1 MPARS
6 TPTTAPVEERIVD
19 IDVGEEMRGSFL
31 EYAYSVIYSRAL
43 PDARDGLKPVQRRI
57 LYQMAQ
63 MGLRPDRGH
72 VKSARVVG
80 EVMGRLHPH
89 GDSAIYEALVRMA
102 QPFSL
107 RLPLIDGHGNF
118 GSLDDRAAAMR
129 YTECRLAPA
138 AATVTESL
146 NEDVVDY
153 VANYDGRELEP
164 VVLPA
169 AVPLLLVNGAAGI
182 AVGMATNM
190 PPHNLGEVCAAAKL
204 ILRKPRA
211 SLAEVMELVPGPDL
225 PSGGQILGMGGIEDA
240 YRTGKG
246 SFRMRAATRIE
257 QVSARRKG
265 IVVTALPYGVGPE
278 RLIEKIKELVIAKKV
293 EGIADLVDLTDGDKG
308 MQLVIELKSG
318 FSPEAVRDV
327 LYRLTPLEESFNVNN
342 VALVDGQP
350 RTLSLLEML
359 HVFVDHRV
367 DVVRRRSQFRLDRAA
382 DRLHLVDGLL
392 IATLNI
398 DEVVALIRSSD
409 DASVAKQRLM
419 DVFDL
424 SELQATHILDM
435 PLRRLTKYSR
445 IELETERD
453 KLNAAIAELQRILDE
468 PKVLRSVVSRELDA
482 AVAEHATPRR
492 TILLDG
498 VMPVTAANPTS
509 LEVPD
514 EPCRVVL
521 TTSGLLA
528 RTSSADDPGQAELS
542 DHALRATAESTT
554 RGELAVITSAGRAH
568 RIKVIELPMTS
579 TGHSV
584 AGAPV
589 SEYCSFERSEVAVGL
604 LPIDLSE
611 SEQPVAL
618 ALGTEQGVVK
628 RLSADVPSGKDT
640 WDVIKLKAGDR
651 VVGATTSADTDE
663 LVFVTS
669 NAHLLRFGAS
679 SVRPQG
685 RTAGGMAGIKLAA
698 DAQVVFFGAVTAQHN
713 DVLVATVAGS
723 LGLLAGTAA
732 TSAKVSK
739 WTEFPAKGRATGGIR
754 CQRLIK
760 GEDALLLAW
769 VGRAPVRAED
779 AGGKPISINLSPKAR
794 NASGDKLKST
804 TIAALGGSRW

>member
-6 TPTTAPVEERIVD
+6 TPTAPVEERIVD

-57 LYQMAQ
+57 LYQMAE

-89 GDSAIYEALVRMA
+89 GDSAIYDALVRMA

-118 GSLDDRAAAMR
+118 GSIDDGPAAMR

-204 ILRKPRA
+204 ILKKPRA
-211 SLAEVMELVPGPDL
+211 TLEEVMELVPGPDL
-225 PSGGQILGMGGIEDA
+225 PSGGQILGIAGIEDA
-240 YRTGKG
+240 YRAGKG
-246 SFRMRAATRIE
+246 AFRMRASTRIE

-278 RLIEKIKELVIAKKV
+278 RLIEKIKEMVIAKKI

-350 RTLSLLEML
+350 RTLGLLEML

-367 DVVRRRSQFRLDRAA
+367 DVVRRRSQFRLNKAA

-453 KLNAAIAELQRILDE
+453 KLTATIAELQRILDE
-468 PKVLRSVVSRELDA
+468 PKVLRSVVSKELDA

-514 EPCRVVL
+514 EPCQVVL

-528 RTSSADDPGQAELS
+528 RTSTTDDPGQAAIS
-542 DHALRATAESTT
+542 DHALRSTAATTT
-554 RGELAVITSAGRAH
+554 RGEVAVVTSAGRAH
-568 RIKVIELPMTS
+568 RVKVIELPMTS

-589 SEYCSFERSEVAVGL
+589 SEYCSFERSETAVGL
-604 LPIDLSE
+604 LPIDAPE
-611 SEQPVAL
+611 SDQTVAL

-640 WDVIKLKAGDR
+640 WEVIKLKAGDT
-651 VVGATTSADTDE
+651 VVGATMSVDTDE

-669 NAHLLRFGAS
+669 NAHLLRFAAS

-698 DAQVVFFGAVTAQHN
+698 DAQVVFFGVVAAQPG

-723 LGLLAGTAA
+723 LGRLAGTAA
-732 TSAKVSK
+732 TSAKVSV
-739 WTEFPAKGRATGGIR
+739 WAEFPAKGRATGGVR
-754 CQRLIK
+754 CQRLVK
-760 GEDALLLAW
+760 GEDALVLAW
-769 VGRAPVRAED
+769 VGQAPLRAEN
-779 AGGKPISINLSPKAR
+779 AGGKPISIDLAPKAR
-794 NASGDKLKST
+794 DASGDKLKST
-804 TIAALGGSRW
+804 TVAVLGGSHW